1 MRRLAAAGAPIKAV
15 WLTRGGL
22 HGDRREAESR
32 RAMELI
38 GVKPGNLL
46 FFRLPDGHLLD
57 FLDDITLRLE
67 KLFKR
72 MKPASLFVPA
82 FEGGHPDHDA
92 VQLAAAAAIGR
103 LGGQSRNMRQ
113 FPPLRESQTKRQFP
127 SARESQTSPPALY
140 EFPLYHRASARVLKV
155 GEFLPGAESAEQGFV
170 EQTSMKLTDRLMK
183 RKLVIAFRSQR
194 LILWPLT
201 GLKGGPMMVH
211 MKGEPYRRVP
221 SGRDYTVRPHQGRL
235 AYEYYTPVRFKRFA
249 EAAARVISPVPLRAA
264 PAEKDHR

>member
-1 MRRLAAAGAPIKAV
+1 MRRLVSAGAPIMVV

-22 HGDRREAESR
+22 RGDRREAESR

-103 LGGQSRNMRQ
+103 LGGQARNMRQ
-113 FPPLRESQTKRQFP
+113 FPSVRESQTP
-127 SARESQTSPPALY
+127 PPALY
-140 EFPLYHRASARVLKV
+140 EFPLYHRANAGFLKV

-194 LILWPLT
+194 LILWLLT